1 MYVYKAK
8 LDRVVD
14 GDTVDANIDL
24 GFDISINKRI
34 RLAGIDTPETR
45 TRNKEEK
52 IKGLEKATHQKN
64 YKEKD
69 LLNLYK
75 RFQFNINQLIN
86 AQDSYQL
93 LPSYKGRALL
103 YQKLLL

>member
-52 IKGLEKATHQKN
+52 VKGLASKSRLIELL
-64 YKEKD
+64 KD
-69 LLNLYK
+69 GFPTSWGETTQSVLEPTNVLTIFK
-75 RFQFNINQLIN
+75 RTI
-86 AQDSYQL
+86 
-93 LPSYKGRALL
+93 K
-103 YQKLLL
+103 